1 MFWKDVKND
10 CRKLYFKMDKL
21 SKKDCFKRF
30 ERVFARNLSTQ
41 TRLQSYKVKKYKN
54 SRLQNFKDTKIQ
66 EFYFNL
72 FCCFTGLVKFF
83 AVLFVSHRTSSL
95 VCISTHRGIMKRI
108 RTITETLQMLKKE
121 DPNTGFSEFLIRKL
135 ANNYKIRSFKTG
147 NKILIDFDSLMAFL
161 QSQDYDLP
169 MEQIV
174 VR

>member
-1 MFWKDVKND
+1 MFWKAVKRIVAN
-10 CRKLYFKMDKL
+10 FIA
-21 SKKDCFKRF
+21 KRI
-30 ERVFARNLSTQ
+30 NLS
-41 TRLQSYKVKKYKN
+41 RKIVSNDLKGFLQGIWAHYTIIPRYKVKRYKKTKFQGIQKYKFF
-54 SRLQNFKDTKIQ
+54 L
-66 EFYFNL
+66 NL

-95 VCISTHRGIMKRI
+95 VHISTQRGIMKRI
-108 RTITETLQMLKKE
+108 RTITETLQMLKQE
-121 DPNTGFSEFLIRKL
+121 DPNTGLSEFLIRKL

-147 NKILIDFDSLMAFL
+147 NKILIDYDSLMAFL

>member
-1 MFWKDVKND
+1 
-10 CRKLYFKMDKL
+10 MDKL
-21 SKKDCFKRF
+21 SKKGCFKRF
-30 ERVFARNLSTQ
+30 ERVFARNLSIQ
-41 TRLQSYKVKKYKN
+41 TRLQRYKN
-54 SRLQNFKDTKIQ
+54 FILI
-66 EFYFNL
+66 Y

-83 AVLFVSHRTSSL
+83 AVLFVSHITSSL
-95 VCISTHRGIMKRI
+95 VRISTQRGIMKRI

-121 DPNTGFSEFLIRKL
+121 DPNTGLSEFLIRKL

-147 NKILIDFDSLMAFL
+147 NKILIDYDSLMAFL

>member
-1 MFWKDVKND
+1 
-10 CRKLYFKMDKL
+10 MDKL
-21 SKKDCFKRF
+21 SKKDYFKRF
-30 ERVFARNLSTQ
+30 ERGFARNLSVQ
-41 TRLQSYKVKKYKN
+41 TRLQRYKVKKIQGNKITKFQGY
-54 SRLQNFKDTKIQ
+54 KDTRIL
-66 EFYFNL
+66 FYL

-95 VCISTHRGIMKRI
+95 VCISTQRGIMKRI

-121 DPNTGFSEFLIRKL
+121 DPNTGLSEFLIRKL

-147 NKILIDFDSLMAFL
+147 NKILIDYDSLMAFL

>member
-1 MFWKDVKND
+1 MFWKAVKND
-10 CRKLYFKMDKL
+10 CINLYFKMDKL
-21 SKKDCFKRF
+21 SKKGCFKRF
-30 ERVFARNLSTQ
+30 ERVFARNLSIQ
-41 TRLQSYKVKKYKN
+41 TRLQRYKN

-66 EFYFNL
+66 GFYL

-83 AVLFVSHRTSSL
+83 AVLFVSHITSSL
-95 VCISTHRGIMKRI
+95 VRISTQRGIMKRI

-121 DPNTGFSEFLIRKL
+121 DPNTGLSEFLIRKL

-147 NKILIDFDSLMAFL
+147 NKILIDYDSLMAFL